1 MNSKMLIHSAVYTL
15 SHYAEGHVGMDIEES
30 ETAKKGLN
38 KAMSNEDLKRVA
50 EYLRAKGATATMVN
64 LKKSPDEPDA
74 RVLFIKNGINWI
86 GADREKVFN
95 EMRSLGKDGM
105 DTRYYNSR
113 RKMVQNKLA
122 RWNFNAGDRHQDADI
137 PNGKNTLYHFDELPE
152 LGKIRQGINKMAD
165 QLKMPHLNGLLAEAN
180 VYYND
185 TCGIRYHG
193 DDERPESPVIGCNL
207 GEDRFIC
214 FRSFFKHR
222 FYGNEFKV
230 KLSHGDMYF
239 MSEEAVGIGWIRKT
253 HQKVIFRHRA
263 GSARFLLKH
272 DKELA
277 RRDARKDAKKRKKQL
292 TLESFVKRKKT
303 CVKHTIIPVRG
314 EMGDHTTYECRYC
327 DYTSGCV

>member
-1 MNSKMLIHSAVYTL
+1 
-15 SHYAEGHVGMDIEES
+15 MDIEES

-74 RVLFIKNGINWI
+74 CVLFIKNGINWI
-86 GADREKVFN
+86 GADREKVFD

-137 PNGKNTLYHFDELPE
+137 PNGKNT
-152 LGKIRQGINKMAD
+152 
-165 QLKMPHLNGLLAEAN
+165 
-180 VYYND
+180 
-185 TCGIRYHG
+185 
-193 DDERPESPVIGCNL
+193 
-207 GEDRFIC
+207 
-214 FRSFFKHR
+214 
-222 FYGNEFKV
+222 
-230 KLSHGDMYF
+230 
-239 MSEEAVGIGWIRKT
+239 
-253 HQKVIFRHRA
+253 
-263 GSARFLLKH
+263 SARFLLKH

-303 CVKHTIIPVRG
+303 CEKHDIIPVRG

>member
-1 MNSKMLIHSAVYTL
+1 
-15 SHYAEGHVGMDIEES
+15 
-30 ETAKKGLN
+30 
-38 KAMSNEDLKRVA
+38 MSNEDLKRVA

-86 GADREKVFN
+86 GADREKVFD

-185 TCGIRYHG
+185 TCGIRYTVTMSVL
-193 DDERPESPVIGCNL
+193 RVL
-207 GEDRFIC
+207 
-214 FRSFFKHR
+214 
-222 FYGNEFKV
+222 
-230 KLSHGDMYF
+230 LSDAIWEKIDLFAFVLFSSIVF
-239 MSEEAVGIGWIRKT
+239 M
-253 HQKVIFRHRA
+253 
-263 GSARFLLKH
+263 
-272 DKELA
+272 
-277 RRDARKDAKKRKKQL
+277 
-292 TLESFVKRKKT
+292 
-303 CVKHTIIPVRG
+303 
-314 EMGDHTTYECRYC
+314 EMNSR
-327 DYTSGCV
+327 